1 MQEEIVTQ
9 SFYLLTNM
17 AVFENRKQD
26 VCGTRRNM
34 KKAVFL
40 DRDGTINSDEHG
52 YINKPEDLHL
62 YPFAAEAISKLNKMG
77 FLVFVVTNQAGVAY
91 GYFKIEDVEK
101 INAKLVNELE
111 KGNATI
117 DEIFYSP
124 FHRNGVV
131 EPFNIHHEDRK
142 PGIGMFQKAKE
153 KYRFNTKE
161 SFMIGDR
168 FSDIGFGKNAG
179 LKTILVR
186 SGDGENE
193 FLQKRNDTE
202 YKPDFVVK
210 DLLVAVK
217 LIEELDNK

>member
-1 MQEEIVTQ
+1 M
-9 SFYLLTNM
+9 FALL
-17 AVFENRKQD
+17 
-26 VCGTRRNM
+26 GGIL

-52 YINKPEDLHL
+52 YINKPDDLQL
-62 YPFAAEAISKLNKMG
+62 YSFAAEAISRLNKMG
-77 FLVFVVTNQAGVAY
+77 YLVFVVTNQAGVAY

-101 INAKLVNELE
+101 INAKLINDLE
-111 KGNATI
+111 KENAKV

-124 FHRNGVV
+124 FHEKGVV
-131 EPFNIHHEDRK
+131 KPFNIYHKDRK
-142 PGIGMFQKAKE
+142 PDIGMFQKAKD
-153 KYRFNTKE
+153 KYDFNTRE

-168 FSDIGFGKNAG
+168 SSDIGFGKNAG

-193 FLQKRNDTE
+193 FLQNRNNTE

-217 LIEELDNK
+217 LIEELENK

>member
-1 MQEEIVTQ
+1 
-9 SFYLLTNM
+9 
-17 AVFENRKQD
+17 
-26 VCGTRRNM
+26 M

-62 YPFAAEAISKLNKMG
+62 YPFAAEAIFKLNNMG
-77 FLVFVVTNQAGVAY
+77 YLVFVVTNQAGVAY
-91 GYFKIEDVEK
+91 GYFKIDDVEK
-101 INAKLVNELE
+101 INAKLVNELA

-124 FHRNGVV
+124 FHKNGVV

-142 PGIGMFQKAKE
+142 PDIGMFQKAKE
-153 KYRFNTKE
+153 KYHFNAKE

-179 LKTILVR
+179 LRTIFVR
-186 SGDGENE
+186 SGGGENE
-193 FLQKRNDTE
+193 FLQKRNETE

-210 DLLVAVK
+210 DLSVAVR
-217 LIEELDNK
+217 LIEELENK

>member
-1 MQEEIVTQ
+1 
-9 SFYLLTNM
+9 
-17 AVFENRKQD
+17 
-26 VCGTRRNM
+26 M

-62 YPFAAEAISKLNKMG
+62 YPFAAEAIFKLNNMG
-77 FLVFVVTNQAGVAY
+77 YLVFVVTNQAGVAY
-91 GYFKIEDVEK
+91 GYFKIDDVEK
-101 INAKLVNELE
+101 INAKLVNELA

-124 FHRNGVV
+124 FHKNGVV

-142 PGIGMFQKAKE
+142 PDIGMFQKAKE
-153 KYRFNTKE
+153 KYHFNAKE

-168 FSDIGFGKNAG
+168 FSDIGFGRNAG
-179 LKTILVR
+179 LRTIFVR
-186 SGDGENE
+186 SGGGENE
-193 FLQKRNDTE
+193 FLQKRNETE

-210 DLLVAVK
+210 DLSVAVR
-217 LIEELDNK
+217 LIEELENK

>member
-1 MQEEIVTQ
+1 
-9 SFYLLTNM
+9 
-17 AVFENRKQD
+17 
-26 VCGTRRNM
+26 M

-40 DRDGTINSDEHG
+40 DRDGTINTDEHG

-77 FLVFVVTNQAGVAY
+77 YFVFVVTNQAGVAY

-101 INAKLVNELE
+101 INAKMIKDLAR
-111 KGNATI
+111 GNAEI
-117 DEIFYSP
+117 DDIFYSP
-124 FHRNGVV
+124 FHIKGVIK
-131 EPFNIHHEDRK
+131 PFNIESEDRK

-153 KYRFNTKE
+153 KYDFNTKG

-168 FSDIGFGKNAG
+168 YSDIGFGKNAG

-193 FLQKRNDTE
+193 FFQKRNETE
-202 YKPDFVVK
+202 YEPNFVVK
-210 DLLVAVK
+210 DLAVAVK
-217 LIEELDNK
+217 LIEELEKK